1 MRADKGAPNMDI
13 VKPVGYDVTT
23 PDRRDLPAWYLPL
36 IPYTLKPCFVVS
48 KHEDVGSS
56 FYYVTAPDKSLWDPV
71 FSTVTE
77 AVDFLR
83 RYDTDFYLD
92 DSCDI
97 REQEVFLDW
106 SDYGRIQAVRRRT
119 SWFAQH
125 IAYQYVLNPKDYQA
139 SRDFVMAHPV
149 LWRLRAPSARIN
161 MVPAVLLPTVDPIL
175 IQETSDGLY
184 AAGITELAALESAVM
199 LGSGLCA
206 SDIPSGVGVTAE
218 DAVTGLAAN
227 MAAVFDHE
235 GNLRR

>member
-1 MRADKGAPNMDI
+1 MDI
-13 VKPVGYDVTT
+13 VKPVDYDVTA

-36 IPYTLKPCFVVS
+36 IPYALKPCFVVS
-48 KHEDVGSS
+48 KHEDGGSS
-56 FYYVTAPDKSLWDPV
+56 FYYVTAPDKNLWDPV
-71 FSTVTE
+71 FSTITE
-77 AVDFLR
+77 AVDFLK
-83 RYDTDFYLD
+83 RYDTGFYLD

-106 SDYGRIQAVRRRT
+106 SDYGRIQTVRRRT
-119 SWFAQH
+119 AWFTQH
-125 IAYQYVLNPKDYQA
+125 IACQYVLDPEDYQA
-139 SRDFVMAHPV
+139 SRDFVRTHPA

-161 MVPAVLLPTVDPIL
+161 TIPAASTPTVDPIL
-175 IQETSDGLY
+175 IRKTSDGLH

-206 SDIPSGVGVTAE
+206 SDIPSGVGVTAK

-227 MAAVFDHE
+227 MAALFDHE

>member
-1 MRADKGAPNMDI
+1 MDI
-13 VKPVGYDVTT
+13 VKPVGYDVTV
-23 PDRRDLPAWYLPL
+23 PDTCGLPAWYLTL
-36 IPYTLKPCFVVS
+36 IPGALKPCFVVS
-48 KHEDVGSS
+48 KYEDMESS

-97 REQEVFLDW
+97 REQGAFLDW
-106 SDYGRIQAVRRRT
+106 SDYGRIQTVRRRT
-119 SWFAQH
+119 AWFTQH
-125 IAYQYVLNPKDYQA
+125 IAYQYVINPENYQA

-149 LWRLRAPSARIN
+149 LWRLRAPSTRIN
-161 MVPAVLLPTVDPIL
+161 VVPTVLLPTVDPIL
-175 IQETSDGLY
+175 IQETSDGLH

-199 LGSGLCA
+199 MASDLCA
-206 SDIPSGVGVTAE
+206 SDVPSGVGVTAE

-227 MAAVFDHE
+227 MAAIFDHE

>member
-1 MRADKGAPNMDI
+1 MDI

-23 PDRRDLPAWYLPL
+23 PDRRDLPAWYLTLMPC
-36 IPYTLKPCFVVS
+36 TLKPCFVVS
-48 KHEDVGSS
+48 KYEDMESS
-56 FYYVTAPDKSLWDPV
+56 FYYVTAPDKNLWDPV
-71 FSTVTE
+71 FSTITE

-83 RYDTDFYLD
+83 CYDTGFYLD
-92 DSCDI
+92 DSCGG
-97 REQEVFLDW
+97 REQGTFLDW
-106 SDYGRIQAVRRRT
+106 SDYGRIQAVRHHT
-119 SWFAQH
+119 IWFAQH
-125 IAYQYVLNPKDYQA
+125 IACQYVLDPEDYQA

-149 LWRLRAPSARIN
+149 LWRLRAPSTRIN
-161 MVPAVLLPTVDPIL
+161 VVPTVLLPTADPIL

-199 LGSGLCA
+199 MASDLCA